1 MTTTAGARGPYAK
14 TVAVRERI
22 LEAARA
28 IFAETGYRA
37 TTMKAVAER
46 SAISQRGLAHHFP
59 SKEDLLAAVLAE
71 NDSTVAKK
79 IPEGSG
85 APALRRMVDVA
96 AADAKE
102 PGLIELY
109 AILSAEAVAADHP
122 AHAYYGRR
130 YETFRTYVQEQF
142 DTARDA
148 GLLTS
153 DLDSATLAVQFTGLL
168 DGLQVQWLYD
178 RDIDLSDALHRFLDQ
193 HLSPRPRASAG
204 GTGL

>member
-1 MTTTAGARGPYAK
+1 MTAPTRARGPYAK
-14 TVAVRERI
+14 SVAVRGRI
-22 LEAARA
+22 LDAARS

-46 SAISQRGLAHHFP
+46 SGISQRGLVHHFP

-71 NDSTVAKK
+71 NDARVALK

-85 APALRRMVDVA
+85 AAALRRMVDVA

-109 AILSAEAVAADHP
+109 AILSAEAVAPDHP
-122 AHAYYGRR
+122 AHAYYRRR
-130 YETFRTYVQEQF
+130 YETFRAYVQQQF
-142 DTARDA
+142 DTERDA
-148 GLLTS
+148 GHLSS
-153 DLDSATLAVQFTGLL
+153 DLDSATLAGQFTGLL
-168 DGLQVQWLYD
+168 DGLQIQWLYD

-193 HLSPRPRASAG
+193 HLGA
-204 GTGL
+204 